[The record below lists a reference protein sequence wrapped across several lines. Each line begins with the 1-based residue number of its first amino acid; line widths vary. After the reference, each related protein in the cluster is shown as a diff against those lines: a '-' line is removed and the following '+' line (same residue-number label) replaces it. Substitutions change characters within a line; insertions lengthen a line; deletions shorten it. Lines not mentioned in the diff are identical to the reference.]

1 VTGLPGGC
9 STCAAMPP
17 AHRLDCPH
25 RGTGIDP
32 TATGVTV
39 THTVAADV
47 LSEHGEDAVLAWVR
61 QSLRELA
68 QHHPAPLEHTVVTIK
83 TNSDASVTIVTR
95 ARLSIGRPK

>member
-1 VTGLPGGC
+1 VSPLAGGC
-9 STCAAMPP
+9 TVCGAMPP

-39 THTVAADV
+39 THTVSADV

-68 QHHPAPLEHTVVTIK
+68 QHHPAPLAETYLTLK
-83 TNSDASVTIVTR
+83 TNPDGSVTIVTR
-95 ARLSIGRPK
+95 ARLKLGRAT